1 MRYLIVLPT
10 LYERDSCGT
19 FQAAVS
25 PLAPVK
31 DPAEKTIPKKY
42 RDGRVILVNDDWNT
56 FEHVITALVKCVPG
70 LGIDEAGQLAYQAH
84 SEGSSVV
91 YKGHPEVCEMVAS
104 QLRSEGLT
112 AHSDEGE

>member
-1 MRYLIVLPT
+1 VLPT
-10 LYERDSCGT
+10 LYGRDHRRL
-19 FQAAVS
+19 FQASVT

-56 FEHVITALVKCVPG
+56 FEHVIMALVKCVPG
-70 LGIDEAGQLAYQAH
+70 MGVDEAGQLAYQAH
-84 SEGSSVV
+84 SEESAVV

-104 QLRSEGLT
+104 QLRAEGLT